1 MASGRSRSCR
11 QWVVAACGG
20 NDRIDR
26 IRRTAGQTGP
36 MLSRMSIWRHVVV
49 GLAIVTMMLLAGY
62 RVIGAGADSLIRP
75 EHFDAKQVTVWPEG
89 DDGVRIR
96 EVVDIDFGL
105 GEKRGYQR
113 ILRNDFG
120 VPSDVTADSPTAN
133 DDLAVLDTGVETR
146 IRIGDPDVTFTGR
159 HRYVL
164 EYTLPDA
171 GVASGALVLDVIG
184 NDETLETRRFEVVL
198 TGFDDPATDCDT
210 GAYGALGGCEFV
222 ADEQGNRLAVIE
234 PLAPGDGITIGAVFN
249 GLTEPDL
256 PPIPDPPDP
265 LQSGFQPLGLVM
277 LPLGLGA
284 ALLVFLL
291 GRSYGSN
298 AVLAGGASEAAYG
311 DLPLPGQLARSADT
325 PPYRVPDSRL
335 AELATIEFVPPRGLE
350 PWQAAAVL
358 RESIDDATVAAW
370 FAEMIATDAL
380 VISDDD
386 GTVELRRGPDTSRL
400 SAVDLGHLHRLF
412 AGGDVVELGEY
423 DPAFTAT
430 WKAIMAEQRA
440 FVGAAGWWSR
450 GGPGGRVTT
459 PAKVVGVLVAV
470 LVALALVVVGVI
482 ALGTDFWLAIS
493 SPWLAVIAGFL
504 VPLVVAA
511 GAYSTMFP
519 ARTATGS
526 ALALRS
532 ESFRRFL
539 AASEGKHVDWAWQ
552 QGLLREYS
560 AWAVALGAADAWTKA
575 VQSSNIADPQVALA
589 GPLLVHSAASSFSS
603 ARTAPSS
610 SGGGGGGGG
619 VGGGGGGGSSGSW

>member
-75 EHFDAKQVTVWPEG
+75 EHFDAKQVTVWPVG

-265 LQSGFQPLGLVM
+265 LPSGFQPLGLVM

-298 AVLAGGASEAAYG
+298 AVLAGGASEAAFG
-311 DLPLPGQLARSADT
+311 DLPLPGQQARSADT
-325 PPYRVPDSRL
+325 PTYRVPDSRL

-412 AGGDVVELGEY
+412 ADGDVVELGEY

-560 AWAVALGAADAWTKA
+560 AWAVALGAADAWAKA